1 MDNTQRHQGTEDERL
16 VLEHSIDADV
26 SLAFAWKFRTDVA
39 NWTDPPATF
48 ALDGAFTDGSQ
59 GSTTLAGQP
68 PIIWWI
74 RDVHA
79 ERSFAIEIPLDR
91 ATLRFE
97 WYFDVVAG
105 GTKLTQRIVL
115 SGANAIAYR
124 QQVETGFGPTLADGM
139 RRIAADMV
147 AAERASKNYG

>member
-1 MDNTQRHQGTEDERL
+1 MAAEPL

-39 NWTDPPATF
+39 NWSDPLATF

-59 GSTTLAGQP
+59 GITTRPGQP
-68 PIIWWI
+68 PMVWWI
-74 RDVHA
+74 RDVLA

-97 WYFDVVAG
+97 WSFEAVTA
-105 GTKLTQRIVL
+105 GTKLTQRIL
-115 SGANAIAYR
+115 ISGANAMAYR
-124 QQVETGFGPTLADGM
+124 QQVETAFGATLVDGM

-147 AAERASKNYG
+147 AAERASK

>member
-1 MDNTQRHQGTEDERL
+1 MDNTHRHQGTEDERL

-26 SLAFAWKFRTDVA
+26 SVAFAWKFRTDVT

-48 ALDGAFTDGSQ
+48 ALNGAFTDGSQ
-59 GSTTLAGQP
+59 GSTTLPGQP
-68 PIIWWI
+68 PMIWWI

-97 WYFDVVAG
+97 WNLEAVTA
-105 GTKLTQRIVL
+105 GTKLTQRILL
-115 SGANAIAYR
+115 SGANATAYR
-124 QQVETGFGPTLADGM
+124 QQVEMGFGPTLVDGM

-147 AAERASKNYG
+147 AAERASKNCG